1 MVSRDPSLSEQQPTT
16 HYFANHPI
24 GQNHYS
30 GRGNENIQT
39 TRSPLRMPAV
49 NRRRLPRNRR
59 RGRFFV
65 ASITLYRRA
74 QLVAAVPRCARR
86 LGCAKHRR
94 LPHRGTIR
102 ILIKKDRIAAPVT
115 GQLISGQNVAWPGE
129 YAEKGNLGR
138 LSIHGLI
145 NYQTSSR
152 ISRSRE
158 ETGWN
163 LSPFPTVSVGSRIRV
178 RSVFP
183 SANFH
188 RRP

>member
-1 MVSRDPSLSEQQPTT
+1 
-16 HYFANHPI
+16 
-24 GQNHYS
+24 
-30 GRGNENIQT
+30 
-39 TRSPLRMPAV
+39 MPAV

-163 LSPFPTVSVGSRIRV
+163 LSSFPTVSVASRTRV

-183 SANFH
+183 SGNFH

>member
-1 MVSRDPSLSEQQPTT
+1 
-16 HYFANHPI
+16 
-24 GQNHYS
+24 
-30 GRGNENIQT
+30 
-39 TRSPLRMPAV
+39 MPAV

-65 ASITLYRRA
+65 ASITLYRRPA
-74 QLVAAVPRCARR
+74 RCGCPPLRETPTSAASR
-86 LGCAKHRR
+86 
-94 LPHRGTIR
+94 TIR

-129 YAEKGNLGR
+129 YAEKGNLG

-152 ISRSRE
+152 FSRSRE

-163 LSPFPTVSVGSRIRV
+163 LSPFQRFPSTFLSRIRI

-183 SANFH
+183 SCNFH